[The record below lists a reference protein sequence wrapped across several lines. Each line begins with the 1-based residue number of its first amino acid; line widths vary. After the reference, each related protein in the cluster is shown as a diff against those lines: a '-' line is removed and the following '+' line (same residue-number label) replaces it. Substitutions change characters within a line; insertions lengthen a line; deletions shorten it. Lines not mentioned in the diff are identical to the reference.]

1 MAKNA
6 PRRKLHDQYFK
17 QAKRE
22 GYLARSA
29 YKLHEIQEAARLI
42 RPGDRVLDL
51 GCAPGSWLQVASELV
66 GEDGRVIGV
75 DLLPV
80 THQMP
85 PTVVHGVA
93 DVYDLNLPALIEA
106 AGGAFDVVLSDM
118 APNTSGAPGG
128 VDHFRSVRLCEQVLL
143 VASQVLRPGGSL
155 AMKVFDG
162 ETLPDLA
169 KLTKRRFAR
178 LRHIKPK
185 ATRGV
190 SKEIYLVAAGF
201 RGNDRS

>member
-6 PRRKLHDQYFK
+6 SRRKLHDQYFK

-29 YKLHEIQEAARLI
+29 YKLLEIQDATRLI

-51 GCAPGSWLQVASELV
+51 GCAPGSWLQVASEIV
-66 GEDGRVIGV
+66 GEGGRVVGV

-93 DVYDLNLPALIEA
+93 DVYDLNLEALLEA

-118 APNTSGAPGG
+118 APNTTGAAGS

-143 VASQVLRPGGSL
+143 VASDMLRQGGSL

-169 KLTKRRFAR
+169 KLTKRRFTR

-185 ATRGV
+185 ATRDI
-190 SKEIYLVAAGF
+190 SKEVYLVAGGF